1 MQAVAPLSKPE
12 KPAKRH
18 PMLVPTVTFAV
29 IAVATMVGFRYLPAP
44 ASADKGAV
52 FHQTASGW
60 QRVTG
65 PPEMADELHVSA
77 TGTVWVSPMAGE
89 GLNRLEGTRWRKYS
103 KADFG
108 TQSGQ
113 LEAFVVDEDRVWAV
127 IADEG
132 ALNWDGRAWRCYREA
147 VVSEDPCAIVA
158 GRGRVWVIDFWGNLS
173 EFDGAGWTVRRLE
186 LPGVNW
192 NDDKGP
198 WPRLARTEDGTLWV
212 VRSGV
217 WRFAA
222 GQWTAAAPA
231 GRSLKEAELVGA
243 TSDRVWLEDGE
254 TLRSVSA
261 DGRTWTEYPVNHR
274 VSAVASGA
282 GHIWLAAG
290 GGILESSGSGWRR
303 LELPGVGPK
312 FIRSIAVGPDGRLWV
327 LGMVPGKKSYLWLAL
342 GLLPL
347 IAWIAALFWMAKRKS
362 QHQRQED
369 ERIRRAVEHATG
381 EVPYELQQLQEK
393 HLTAANPWRAG
404 LILGGT
410 IVASMVAYSVVRRWW
425 PKEPA
430 WMIVVFAVAIHLT
443 VTFFQSLAKR
453 KPLPS
458 DPIGPGGPSRYDWAK
473 TWKALGAGLVLLL
486 LFSGPHLPGY
496 WFLAVIVLPLAYQF
510 LGVHLMIRALHRT
523 DYDGALRTVR
533 LFHLFN
539 PRSGVALRKCG
550 IILLLAGRY
559 REAEDA
565 LRGSLAGLRTGPD
578 QAVALDYLGEVLM
591 ELRRND
597 DAQRSFEASLH
608 AAPGFRRPYRGMAE
622 IVLRRGREPQ
632 KALEYVEQIRGGTGI
647 SLTGRAN
654 RKTEDDY
661 WALKAWALAELGRSG
676 EVAPAI
682 EAAFR
687 ATNKKS
693 RTEMAATSYRAGMA
707 MQAIGNQSA
716 ANDYFKRA
724 QELDPHG
731 RRGTLAQAALRPH
744 SVWGV

>member
-1 MQAVAPLSKPE
+1 MQAVAPLSTPQ

-18 PMLVPTVTFAV
+18 PMLVPAVTFAV

-44 ASADKGAV
+44 DSAGNGAL

-60 QRVTG
+60 QRVAG
-65 PPEMADELHVSA
+65 PMGMPEEVRVSA
-77 TGTVWVSPMAGE
+77 TGMVWVLSLAGD
-89 GLNRLEGTRWRKYS
+89 GISRLDGTEWRKYS

-108 TQSGQ
+108 TQGGHV
-113 LEAFVVDEDRVWAV
+113 EAFVVDEDRVWAV
-127 IADEG
+127 LPDE
-132 ALNWDGRAWRCYREA
+132 AAVSWDGRVWRSYREA
-147 VVSEDPCAIVA
+147 VVSEDPCSIVA
-158 GRGRVWVIDFWGNLS
+158 GRGRVWVVDFWGNLS
-173 EFDGAGWTVRRLE
+173 EFDGAGWTVGRLQ

-198 WPRLARTEDGTLWV
+198 WPKLARTEDGTLWV

-222 GQWTAAAPA
+222 GRWTAVAPA
-231 GRSLKEAELVGA
+231 GRSLKEAELVGT

-261 DGRTWTEYPVNHR
+261 DGRTWTEYSVNYS
-274 VSAVASGA
+274 VSAVASGG

-290 GGILESSGSGWRR
+290 GGILESSGAGWRR
-303 LELPGVGPK
+303 LDLPGGPTV
-312 FIRSIAVGPDGRLWV
+312 IRSIAVGPDGRLWA
-327 LGMVPGKKSYLWLAL
+327 LGMVPGKKSYLWVALA
-342 GLLPL
+342 LLPL
-347 IAWIAALFWMAKRKS
+347 VAWIAALFWMAKRKS
-362 QHQRQED
+362 QYQRQEN
-369 ERIRRAVEHATG
+369 ERVRQAVEHATG

-393 HLTAANPWRAG
+393 QLSAGNPWRAG

-410 IVASMVAYSVVRRWW
+410 IVLSMVMYSVVRRRW
-425 PKEPA
+425 PNEPA

-453 KPLPS
+453 QPLPS

-473 TWKALGAGLVLLL
+473 TWKALGAGLVLIL
-486 LFSGPHLPGY
+486 LFNSPHLPGY
-496 WFLAVIVLPLAYQF
+496 WYVAVILLPLAYQF
-510 LGVHLMIRALHRT
+510 LGVHLMIKALHRT

-533 LFHLFN
+533 LFHLLN
-539 PRSGVALRKCG
+539 PQGGVALRKYG
-550 IILLLAGRY
+550 IIQLLAGRY

-565 LRGSLAGLRTGPD
+565 LRGSLAGLKTGPD

-591 ELRRND
+591 ELGRNEE
-597 DAQRSFEASLH
+597 AQRSFEASLH

-622 IVLRRGREPQ
+622 IVLRQGRGPQ
-632 KALEYVEQIRGGTGI
+632 KALEYVEEIRGGGGI
-647 SLTGRAN
+647 SWTGRAN

-661 WALKAWALAELGRSG
+661 WALKAWALAELGRSA

-682 EAAFR
+682 EAAFK
-687 ATNKKS
+687 ATNQKS
-693 RTEMAATSYRAGMA
+693 RTEMATTSYRAGMA

-724 QELDPHG
+724 QEFDPHG
-731 RRGTLAQAALRPH
+731 RRGTLAQAALHAH
-744 SVWGV
+744 SVWGG